1 MLKAGDVI
9 GRIITAREEGRSTGR
24 IKDLVVDPSG
34 REVMALVLSD
44 GMFSGSRVTP
54 WGAVQAFGPDSVIID
69 TVESVVGASSLPEIK
84 AVLTK
89 RTRIKGLKLLTL
101 KGKELGRI
109 ADLVFDEST
118 GDVLGYE
125 LSSDLFVDDFDGT
138 PFLPTPQWIEMGKDV
153 AFVAA
158 EVEET
163 IGPSGA
169 RQAPEAASG

>member
-9 GRIITAREEGRSTGR
+9 TRLITARGEGRSAGR
-24 IKDLVVDPSG
+24 IKDLVIDSSG
-34 REVMALVLSD
+34 RDVMALVVSD
-44 GMFSGSRVTP
+44 GLFSASRVVP

-69 TVESVVGASSLPEIK
+69 TVESVVSASSLPEVK
-84 AVLTK
+84 EVLAK
-89 RTRIKGLKLLTL
+89 KTRIKGLKLLTVR
-101 KGKELGRI
+101 GKELGKI
-109 ADLVFDEST
+109 TDVVFDETT

-125 LSSDLFVDDFDGT
+125 LSGDLFADEFDGT

-158 EVEET
+158 DVEET

-169 RQAPEAASG
+169 RPAEAATS